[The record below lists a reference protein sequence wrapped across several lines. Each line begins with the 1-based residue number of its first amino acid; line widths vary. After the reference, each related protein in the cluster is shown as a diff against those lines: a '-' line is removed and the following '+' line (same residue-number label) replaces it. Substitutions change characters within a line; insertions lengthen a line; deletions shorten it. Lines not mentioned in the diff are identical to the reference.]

1 MKNVIERAMPIVALR
16 GMVVM
21 PGMLMH
27 FDVSRKMSIA
37 AVEQAMMSD
46 QMLFVVAQK
55 DENVE
60 RPTQDYLYHVG
71 TVAMIKQMIRMPGE
85 VIRVMVIGID
95 RGQLLEVSEG
105 KKYLV
110 GEVQTQDEDKLEHL
124 TEHEKTAMLE
134 NLKDDVKVYATENG
148 NVGQKALQKV
158 MSVQNIAKLI
168 DEVLKIF
175 PLQLEQKQQ
184 ILSEFDL
191 EKRYEL
197 VSAYLEEDIEIG
209 RIRQDFQ
216 EKVKAKVD
224 RGQREY
230 LLREQMRVIREELG
244 EDSLSD
250 AEEFLLRLEEL

>member
-60 RPTQDYLYHVG
+60 RPTQDDLYQVG
-71 TVAMIKQMIRMPGE
+71 TVAMIKQMIRMPGD

-95 RGQLLEVSEG
+95 RGQLLEVSEE

-124 TEHEKTAMLE
+124 TEHGSFLMLC
-134 NLKDDVKVYATENG
+134 
-148 NVGQKALQKV
+148 
-158 MSVQNIAKLI
+158 
-168 DEVLKIF
+168 
-175 PLQLEQKQQ
+175 
-184 ILSEFDL
+184 
-191 EKRYEL
+191 
-197 VSAYLEEDIEIG
+197 
-209 RIRQDFQ
+209 
-216 EKVKAKVD
+216 
-224 RGQREY
+224 
-230 LLREQMRVIREELG
+230 QML
-244 EDSLSD
+244 
-250 AEEFLLRLEEL
+250 